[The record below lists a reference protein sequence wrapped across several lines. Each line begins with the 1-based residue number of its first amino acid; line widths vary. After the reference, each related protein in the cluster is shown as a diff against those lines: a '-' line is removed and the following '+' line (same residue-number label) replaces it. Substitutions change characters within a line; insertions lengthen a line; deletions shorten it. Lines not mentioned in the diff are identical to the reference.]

1 MIVFKFSIG
10 NFELP
15 CLISQGAIYFLLAI
29 GAFLNFIAFAVTR
42 RHCYLYL
49 IVAFGAYL
57 GFFRTRIRKKFNIIV
72 GVFCN
77 CLWVLCCYLWWL
89 VLTFEGC
96 RCVNVFFSASRLL
109 SSVCFIIV
117 WYIPSYSDSLNIC
130 TEIT

>member
-57 GFFRTRIRKKFNIIV
+57 GFFRTRLRKKFNIMVTI
-72 GVFCN
+72 FCN
-77 CLWVLCCYLWWL
+77 IFL
-89 VLTFEGC
+89 VYEYNVV
-96 RCVNVFFSASRLL
+96 RCVNVFFFASRVL
-109 SSVCFIIV
+109 SFVCFIIV
-117 WYIPSYSDSLNIC
+117 
-130 TEIT
+130 

>member
-77 CLWVLCCYLWWL
+77 CL
-89 VLTFEGC
+89 
-96 RCVNVFFSASRLL
+96 
-109 SSVCFIIV
+109 
-117 WYIPSYSDSLNIC
+117 
-130 TEIT
+130 